1 MSVVVL
7 LGKLVSGM
15 VGIGARPQVPAT
27 KKIQNAKPCVKKKLG
42 RAKLHGI
49 GTTDKPTHLSAS

>member
-15 VGIGARPQVPAT
+15 ALNGAKLPAPAT
-27 KKIQNAKPCVKKKLG
+27 KKIQNAKPCVKKKLS
-42 RAKLHGI
+42 RAKLRGI
-49 GTTDKPTHLSAS
+49 GTTGK